1 MDVADWLRALG
12 LEQYEATFRENA
24 VGGELL
30 PDLTDYDLK
39 ELGITPLGH
48 RRQLLKAIAALRI
61 QGTPVVEPSPPS
73 SPTVDIGSL
82 ESTAERRPLSVMFCD
97 LIGSTALSVAPRSR
111 GSTRGHPHLSGLR
124 RGHDPPVRRLH
135 CPVRW

>member
-12 LEQYEATFRENA
+12 LEQYEVTFRENA
-24 VGGELL
+24 VGRELL

-61 QGTPVVEPSPPS
+61 QSTPVLEPKPPS
-73 SPTVDIGSL
+73 GPTVDIGSL
-82 ESTAERRPLSVMFCD
+82 ESTAERR
-97 LIGSTALSVAPRSR
+97 RSA
-111 GSTRGHPHLSGLR
+111 
-124 RGHDPPVRRLH
+124 
-135 CPVRW
+135 